1 MKKNDVLA
9 YKWLSLARTQGKRGA
24 IMGMDALE
32 YVSFYLSPEQKSEAQ
47 KLAADFV
54 PKNDNPK

>member
-1 MKKNDVLA
+1 MA
-9 YKWLSLARTQGKRGA
+9 YKWLSLAKAQGKQGT
-24 IMGMDALE
+24 IDGKMGMDALE

-54 PKNDNPK
+54 PQNDNRK